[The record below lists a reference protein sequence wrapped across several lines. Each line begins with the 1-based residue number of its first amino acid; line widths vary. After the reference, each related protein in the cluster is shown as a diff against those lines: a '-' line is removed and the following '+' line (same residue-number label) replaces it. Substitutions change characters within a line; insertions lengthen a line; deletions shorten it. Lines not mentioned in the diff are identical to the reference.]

1 MRLLKN
7 PRVRLPKNPIRARNY
22 ECNNAETNP
31 ESPKPNGM
39 PAQLRF
45 CTSDFF
51 LQVTAF
57 TFKLSNLLVFFAEF
71 FFQRLTL
78 QICAKWQFQLL
89 ADLEIVLQHPWIV
102 LFDFFSGN
110 FESRCNDVKIVA
122 GPYVPCLTLSSR
134 PHRASKKGIENER
147 KKKSSFHISSL
158 LRIRL
163 LLDSKRLAGR

>member
-1 MRLLKN
+1 
-7 PRVRLPKNPIRARNY
+7 
-22 ECNNAETNP
+22 
-31 ESPKPNGM
+31 
-39 PAQLRF
+39 
-45 CTSDFF
+45 
-51 LQVTAF
+51 
-57 TFKLSNLLVFFAEF
+57 
-71 FFQRLTL
+71 
-78 QICAKWQFQLL
+78 
-89 ADLEIVLQHPWIV
+89 IVLQHPWIV

-163 LLDSKRLAGR
+163 LLDSKRLAGRWGLRYGVTFGTENIFSQKAPLRHSRLPDDRSTESRSTILTLDSLQPSDDLVSTLQPLRERCVINEQLSLTPLTASSAR